1 MTRLVLARKAF
12 RDARVTAFGGGLLS
26 FSLALM
32 YVCIF
37 PSVKETLDQMELPDY
52 MQNLAGAAGSYG
64 TPAGYLS
71 GEFFTLVPIILII
84 FAIVSGT
91 GATAGEE
98 SAGTLELLL
107 AQPVRRRRL
116 LIEKALG
123 IGAAVTVAMLAAIP
137 GVFIGQAIV
146 DFDLSPVRTI
156 AAMAMT
162 IPLILLF
169 LAISMFTGALF
180 PTRSLAVAVSTALA
194 VAAYVLYTLGLLV
207 EALGEARKYTPFYWA
222 DASKALVGDYE
233 LWRPAVLLLAS
244 LVILGFTIIA
254 FERRDIGGGREF
266 SWRRLVGKSRPL
278 TNSAEPTV
286 QVNSSRADFRR

>member
-1 MTRLVLARKAF
+1 MTRLVLARKALH
-12 RDARVTAFGGGLLS
+12 DARVTAIGGGLLS

-37 PSVKETLDQMELPDY
+37 PAVKDTLDQMELPDY

-107 AQPVRRRRL
+107 SQPIRRRRVV
-116 LIEKALG
+116 IEKALG
-123 IGAAVTVAMLAAIP
+123 ISLAVSIAMLAAVP
-137 GVFIGQAIV
+137 GVFLGQLLV
-146 DFDLSPVRTI
+146 DFSLSPMRTL
-156 AAMAMT
+156 AAMLMT

-169 LAISMFTGALF
+169 VSIAMLTGALF
-180 PTRSLAVAVSTALA
+180 PTRSLAVAVTTALA
-194 VAAYVLYTLGLLV
+194 VAAYVLHTVGLLV
-207 EALGEARKYTPFYWA
+207 ESLADARKFTPFYLA
-222 DASKALVGDYE
+222 DASQALVGDYE
-233 LWRPAVLLLAS
+233 LWRPAALLLAT
-244 LVILGFTIIA
+244 LVLLAITIVV
-254 FERRDIGGGREF
+254 FERRDIGGGGREF
-266 SWRRLVGKSRPL
+266 SWRRALHLRR
-278 TNSAEPTV
+278 NNHAH
-286 QVNSSRADFRR
+286 ADSTTAAHQL

>member
-1 MTRLVLARKAF
+1 MNGLVLARKAF
-12 RDARVTAFGGGLLS
+12 RDARVTAVGGGLLS

-52 MQNLAGAAGSYG
+52 MQNMAGAAGSYG

-107 AQPVRRRRL
+107 AQPIRRRRL

-137 GVFIGQAIV
+137 GVFLGQVIV
-146 DFDLSPVRTI
+146 DFDLSPIRTV
-156 AAMAMT
+156 AAMVMT

-169 LAISMFTGALF
+169 LSIAMFTGALL
-180 PTRSLAVAVSTALA
+180 PARSLAVALSTALA

-207 EALGEARKYTPFYWA
+207 EALGGARKYTPFYWA

-233 LWRPAVLLLAS
+233 LWRPVVLLLAS
-244 LVILGFTIIA
+244 LVILGFTIVA
-254 FERRDIGGGREF
+254 FERRDVGGGREF
-266 SWRRLVGKSRPL
+266 QWRRLIGFRGRSP
-278 TNSAEPTV
+278 NAAEHPAPGR
-286 QVNSSRADFRR
+286 SSRADSRR